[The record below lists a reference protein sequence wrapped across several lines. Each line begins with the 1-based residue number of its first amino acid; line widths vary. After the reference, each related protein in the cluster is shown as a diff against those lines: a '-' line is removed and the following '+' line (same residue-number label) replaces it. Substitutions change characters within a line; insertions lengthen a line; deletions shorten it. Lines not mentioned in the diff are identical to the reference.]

1 MQPIAIITGIFLG
14 SSAAI
19 ASGLAVVLFIYWLL
33 LDEYPRLEAEMP
45 MLLQSSGIFL
55 VITVICAVSFI
66 GVVKMRPWRWAAQG
80 VMWASLAGVV
90 LFYWP

>member
-55 VITVICAVSFI
+55 VMTGICAAAFI
-66 GVVKMRPWRWAAQG
+66 SEVKQRPWRLWAQLA
-80 VMWASLAGVV
+80 MWASLLGVGYY
-90 LFYWP
+90 YWP